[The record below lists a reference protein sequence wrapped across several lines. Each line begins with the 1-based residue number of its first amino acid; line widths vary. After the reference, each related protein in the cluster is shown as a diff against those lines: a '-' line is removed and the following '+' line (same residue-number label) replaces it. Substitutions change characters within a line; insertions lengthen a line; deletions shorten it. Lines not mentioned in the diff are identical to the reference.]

1 MIPKQAFREKTAMC
15 CTSRKTTAS
24 LNPLTIKVFFKNKCF
39 TIQMADAPSAA
50 QRIVGG
56 RHSRE
61 MIWPAFELALTVEI
75 RVALGQPA

>member
-1 MIPKQAFREKTAMC
+1 MTPKQAFREKTVMC
-15 CTSRKTTAS
+15 CSNRKTTAS

-39 TIQMADAPSAA
+39 TIQMADAPSTA

-56 RHSRE
+56 HSRE